1 MSPKIESQLVTIEQA
16 RRTLRA
22 MKRGQLIGLVIAGI
36 CALGAFLLMKGMVS
50 KPSPQAQVDV
60 RSGTVDV
67 LVAKLDMGLG
77 HITSEAS
84 FRWQAWPQEAVP
96 IGAITSSGGAN
107 IMASLAQHVARA
119 PMLAGEPITKAKL
132 VKPGDGGVLAAILP
146 AGKRAM
152 STKITE
158 DSAVGRLI
166 LPNDHVDVILIKREK
181 GRGGKDELSRDM
193 ILSNVRVLAIGQ
205 RIETKDGQKVAD
217 GNTATFELT
226 PAQADKLAMGKNQG
240 ELTLMLR
247 SIADLKSEDIQAEE
261 KRARSSDA
269 VRMTRFGIRKAY

>member
-1 MSPKIESQLVTIEQA
+1 
-16 RRTLRA
+16 
-22 MKRGQLIGLVIAGI
+22 MKRGQVIGLVIAGI

-60 RSGTVDV
+60 RSNTVDV

-77 HITSEAS
+77 HITSESS
-84 FRWQAWPQEAVP
+84 FRWQAWPQDAVP
-96 IGAITSSGGAN
+96 LGAITSRAEAN
-107 IMASLAQHVARA
+107 PMASLSQHVART
-119 PMLAGEPITKAKL
+119 PMLAGEAITRAKL

-181 GRGGKDELSRDM
+181 GRSGREELSRDL
-193 ILSNVRVLAIGQ
+193 ILTNVRILAIGQ

-247 SIADLKSEDIQAEE
+247 SIADLRTEDIQAEE
-261 KRARSSDA
+261 KRIRSSDA
-269 VRMTRFGIRKAY
+269 VRMTRFGIRKSY

>member
-1 MSPKIESQLVTIEQA
+1 MIASQLERIEQA
-16 RRTLRA
+16 RRTCRA
-22 MKRGQLIGLVIAGI
+22 MKRGQVIGLVIAGI

-60 RSGTVDV
+60 RSNTVEV

-84 FRWQAWPQEAVP
+84 FRWQAWPQDAVP
-96 IGAITSSGGAN
+96 IGAITNRAEAN
-107 IMASLAQHVARA
+107 ATASLAQHVART
-119 PMLAGEPITKAKL
+119 PMLAGEPITRAKL

-181 GRGGKDELSRDM
+181 GRGGKEELSRDM
-193 ILSNVRVLAIGQ
+193 ILSNVRILAIGQ
-205 RIETKDGQKVAD
+205 RFETKDGQKAAD

-226 PAQADKLAMGKNQG
+226 PAQAEKLAMGKNQG

-247 SIADLKSEDIQAEE
+247 SIADLKTEDIQAEE
-261 KRARSSDA
+261 RRVRSSDA